1 MTFGS
6 ESSNTT
12 RIIIITPNT
21 IMKRIVLLITFAAMA
36 LFASSKVSAQGKFG
50 PDSAECIKYLSYYTE
65 YYKQKNYDS
74 ALPNWR
80 KAYSL
85 CPPTARYSMLSD
97 GTTLLRNLINKNAKN
112 AVYRAKLV
120 DSLMTVYD
128 QRVEFWPKYAISSLN
143 NKALDMYNYMK
154 DEPEKL
160 YEGLTEAV
168 AKLGTKARANIYLFQ
183 INTAVDLY
191 KDGKLDPE
199 AVISAYETAVENINA
214 MPAKNDVEKRSN
226 EKTVADIESLF
237 ITSQVASCDNL
248 IALFGPRYEA
258 DPQNLD
264 LAKNIVK
271 MMTMTEGCTDN
282 YLFLKAVTTM
292 YQKEP
297 SHTSAYYLYK
307 LYAGRGDVD
316 NAVKYMEEAI
326 EAEESDAVA
335 DANYYYELA
344 AFCFKN
350 SKYAQA
356 FTAAQKVADLDPSL
370 AGKAYM
376 LMGTIWGSV
385 PCGGNDIEQRAKYCV
400 AVDYMTNA
408 KNADDTLSED
418 ANNLIRQYA
427 AYYPQ
432 TAEAFMY
439 DFTNGQSYTVSCGGM
454 RATTTVRTQN

>member
-1 MTFGS
+1 
-6 ESSNTT
+6 
-12 RIIIITPNT
+12 
-21 IMKRIVLLITFAAMA
+21 MKRIVLLISVAAMA
-36 LFASSKVSAQGKFG
+36 LFSSSNLSAQGKFG

-65 YYKQKNYDS
+65 YYKQKNYES

-97 GTTLLRNLINKNAKN
+97 GTTLIRNLINQNAKN

-120 DSLMTVYD
+120 DSLMTIYD
-128 QRVEFWPKYAISSLN
+128 QRVEFWPKYAVSSLN

-154 DEPEKL
+154 NDPEKL
-160 YEGLTEAV
+160 YAGLNDIV
-168 AKLGTKARANIYLFQ
+168 AQTKEKTRANIFLFQ
-183 INTAVDLY
+183 LNTAIDLFREGSVEVDAE
-191 KDGKLDPE
+191 K
-199 AVISAYETAVENINA
+199 VIGIYEDAIKYLGMMT
-214 MPAKNDVEKRSN
+214 PKNDVEKRSID
-226 EKTVADIESLF
+226 KTIEDVESLF

-248 IALFGPRYEA
+248 LALFGPRFEA

-264 LAKNIVK
+264 LAKNIVR
-271 MMTMTEGCTDN
+271 MMGITEGCQDN
-282 YLFLKAVTTM
+282 DLFLNAVNTM
-292 YQKEP
+292 HTLEP
-297 SHTSAYYLYK
+297 SYTSAYYLYK

-316 NAVKYMEEAI
+316 NAVKFMEEAVAS
-326 EAEESDAVA
+326 EDSDALT
-335 DANYYYELA
+335 DASYYYELA
-344 AFCFKN
+344 AFCFKS

-356 FTAAQKVADLDPSL
+356 FNAAQKVIDLDPSL
-370 AGKAYM
+370 AGKTYM

-385 PCGGNDIEQRAKYCV
+385 PCGGNDIEQRAKYWV
-400 AVDYMTNA
+400 AVDYMNKA
-408 KNADDTLSED
+408 KAADETLAED
-418 ANNLIRQYA
+418 ANAHIRQYA

>member
-1 MTFGS
+1 
-6 ESSNTT
+6 
-12 RIIIITPNT
+12 
-21 IMKRIVLLITFAAMA
+21 MKKIVLLISVAAMA
-36 LFASSKVSAQGKFG
+36 LFASSTLSAQGKFG

-80 KAYSL
+80 QAYKL
-85 CPPTARYSMLSD
+85 CPPTARYSLLSD
-97 GTTLLRNLINKNAKN
+97 GTTLLKRVLQQNSRNPIYKEALI
-112 AVYRAKLV
+112 
-120 DSLMTVYD
+120 DSIMKIYD
-128 QRVEFWPKYAISSLN
+128 ERIQYWPKYETTSLN

-168 AKLGTKARANIYLFQ
+168 AKLGTKARASIYLFQ

-248 IALFGPRYEA
+248 IALFTPRFEA
-258 DPQNLD
+258 DPQNVD

-271 MMTMTEGCTDN
+271 MMGITEGCTDN
-282 YLFLKAVTTM
+282 DLFLNAVTVM
-292 YQKEP
+292 HEKEP
-297 SHTSAYYLYK
+297 SHVSAYNLYK
-307 LYAGRGDVD
+307 LYAGRADVD
-316 NAVKYMEEAI
+316 NAVKYMTEAI
-326 EAEESDAVA
+326 ENAESDAVT
-335 DANYYYELA
+335 DGGYQYELA
-344 AFCFKN
+344 AFCYKN
-350 SKYAQA
+350 GQTAKAYAAAQA
-356 FTAAQKVADLDPSL
+356 AAELDPAM

-376 LMGTIWGSV
+376 LMGTIWGSM
-385 PCGGNDIEQRAKYCV
+385 PCSGNDIEQRSKYWV
-400 AVDYMTNA
+400 AVDFMNKA
-408 KNADDTLSED
+408 KAADETLAES
-418 ANNLIRQYA
+418 ANDLIRQYS

-439 DFTNGQSYTVSCGGM
+439 DVTDGQSYTVSCGGL
-454 RATTTVRTQN
+454 RATTTVRTQK